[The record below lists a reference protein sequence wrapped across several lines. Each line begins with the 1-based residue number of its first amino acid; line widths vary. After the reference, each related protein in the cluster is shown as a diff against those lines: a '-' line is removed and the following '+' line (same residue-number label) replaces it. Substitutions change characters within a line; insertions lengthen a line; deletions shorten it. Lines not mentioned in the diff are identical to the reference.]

1 MEPVLT
7 HKESA
12 ATIMVVDDDKD
23 LLWLLQRVLVKQ
35 GLDVK
40 SFSSAPS
47 MDVVKEIHP
56 AVLFLDVEI
65 GAESGEE
72 VCDRIKRSQAVP
84 HLPVIL
90 ISSYAKESLRE
101 RAKRCGADGYLT
113 KPFDLQGMA
122 RLAKLYIAA
131 QKAA

>member
-1 MEPVLT
+1 
-7 HKESA
+7 
-12 ATIMVVDDDKD
+12 MVVDDDKD
-23 LLWLLQRVLVKQ
+23 LLWLLKRVLVKQ

-40 SFSSAPS
+40 SFASAPTVE
-47 MDVVKEIHP
+47 MVNAIHP

-65 GAESGEE
+65 GSESGEE
-72 VCDRIKRSQAVP
+72 VCDRIKRSMAVP
-84 HLPVIL
+84 HIPVIL

-113 KPFDLQGMA
+113 KPFDMQGMA
-122 RLAKLYIAA
+122 RLAKLYVAA